1 MLNLSC
7 WRIFAFALSLIFVST
22 AAAQPKDED
31 VKELL
36 KKIDSLWYGTKSN
49 AQVQMTVKTARYS
62 RTMELEYWIK
72 GERFTLI
79 KILAPAKEKGTAT
92 LKVDRD
98 IFNYLPKISRTVK
111 ISQALLAGSWMGSHF
126 TNDDLTKST
135 RFAADFTRKI
145 LSEEQAGK
153 DLIWRIE
160 LKPKDAVVLPYD
172 HIELTV
178 NKTSVQPV
186 SQKFFD
192 GKNKLVRTVSYL
204 EPKTLGGHVVPSVVL
219 VQPAGE
225 AGESTELVYLKIDR
239 AVEISDDFF
248 SLTRFKNQ

>member
-1 MLNLSC
+1 MLNLSV
-7 WRIFAFALSLIFVST
+7 WRLTPLAMTFLFFST
-22 AAAQPKDED
+22 AEAQPKAEE
-31 VKELL
+31 VGALL
-36 KKIDSLWYGTKSN
+36 SQIDSLWYGTKSN

-98 IFNYLPKISRTVK
+98 IFNYLPKIGRTVK
-111 ISQALLAGSWMGSHF
+111 ISQALLSGSWMGSHF

-135 RFAADFTRKI
+135 RFAADFTSKV
-145 LSEEQAGK
+145 LSEDVSGTDQ
-153 DLIWRIE
+153 IWRIE

-172 HIELTV
+172 HIELTI
-178 NKTSVQPV
+178 NKSTVQPIA
-186 SQKFFD
+186 QKFYD
-192 GKNKLVRTVSYL
+192 GKGKLVRTVSYL
-204 EPKTLGGHVVPSVVL
+204 QPKTLGGHLVPSVIL
-219 VQPAGE
+219 VQPEDA

-239 AVEISDDFF
+239 SIDISDDFF